1 MTPPEVSSLTPQEEQ
16 LLNSL
21 IDRLNQTPLQE
32 KDPEAESLLNE
43 RLAGN
48 PDALYMLAQTVLVQ
62 NIALDQAK
70 GQVGQLQQQ
79 LQQLQQQRPQ
89 PAHTTSFLGRLLG
102 DRDEQPAP
110 PPQQQVPAPGYQTVP
125 PQYAPQPPQY
135 GFPQY
140 QQAPQYV
147 PAGQPSF
154 LRGAFQTA
162 AGVAAGAL
170 AFEGIESMLHGFGHG
185 GYGWGGPGF
194 GGVGERPVEVI
205 NNNYYD
211 EPGRGAEHHG
221 LNDGGY
227 DPRNNDPGNN
237 LRGFD
242 NSNAGDMGANPANDV
257 SAFADQANFDDQ
269 SALDDQNL
277 DDGSGFDDSGSFDD
291 GGGGMDDGGGF

>member
-1 MTPPEVSSLTPQEEQ
+1 VTPQEEQ

-21 IDRLNQTPLQE
+21 IDRLNQTSLEE
-32 KDPEAESLLNE
+32 KDPDAEALLNQ

-70 GQVGQLQQQ
+70 AQIS
-79 LQQLQQQRPQ
+79 QLQQQRPQ

-102 DRDEQPAP
+102 ERDEQPYSP
-110 PPQQQVPAPGYQTVP
+110 NTRQQAPAPGYQQVP
-125 PQYAPQPPQY
+125 PQYAPPQPPY
-135 GFPQY
+135 GAPQY
-140 QQAPQYV
+140 QPISYA

-170 AFEGIESMLHGFGHG
+170 AFETIESMFHGLGHG
-185 GYGWGGPGF
+185 GFGWGGPGGGF
-194 GGVGERPVEVI
+194 GDRPVEVI
-205 NNNYYD
+205 NSYYD
-211 EPGRGAEHHG
+211 EPGRGCEHSEHRG

-227 DPRNNDPGNN
+227 DPRNNDPGDN
-237 LRGFD
+237 LRGFGTQTPGAGSD
-242 NSNAGDMGANPANDV
+242 LGSNAANDV

-269 SALDDQNL
+269 SVLDDQNL
-277 DDGSGFDDSGSFDD
+277 DDSSGFDDSASFDD
-291 GGGGMDDGGGF
+291 NGGGMDDGGGF

>member
-1 MTPPEVSSLTPQEEQ
+1 VTPQEEQ

-21 IDRLNQTPLQE
+21 VDRLNQTSLQE
-32 KDPEAESLLNE
+32 KDPDAEALLNQ

-48 PDALYMLAQTVLVQ
+48 PDAVYMLAQTVLVQ
-62 NIALDQAK
+62 NIALDQARA
-70 GQVGQLQQQ
+70 QISQLQQQ
-79 LQQLQQQRPQ
+79 LHQQRPQ

-102 DRDEQPAP
+102 ERDEQP
-110 PPQQQVPAPGYQTVP
+110 PQQQAPAAGYQQVP
-125 PQYAPQPPQY
+125 PQYTPPPQY
-135 GFPQY
+135 GVPQY
-140 QQAPQYV
+140 QQMQYAPT
-147 PAGQPSF
+147 GQPSF

-170 AFEGIESMLHGFGHG
+170 VFEGIESMFRGFGHG

-194 GGVGERPVEVI
+194 GGGFGDRPVEVI

-211 EPGRGAEHHG
+211 EPGHGAEHSEHHG

-227 DPRNNDPGNN
+227 DPRNNDPNDN

-242 NSNAGDMGANPANDV
+242 NPGAGSNDFGAHASNDL
-257 SAFADQANFDDQ
+257 SAFADQASFEDQ

-291 GGGGMDDGGGF
+291 DGGGMDDGGGF